1 MRLTVFLALIIWGSV
16 CLAQTAGVGNYVV
29 VRGAVKGCE
38 HWTRRILDV
47 EEVEDS
53 KPISLLNIPI
63 INVVGLE
70 GESIQL
76 LLESEI
82 RKRTGNEPKS
92 VRVQVIDAIRLPREI
107 TDQYMFSL
115 KSLFAEKCTADPASI
130 PVSRKRPSTPDYL
143 EEQIQK
149 LRQLELS
156 RSLVWGVLYNKT
168 LNTDTSEAG
177 AG

>member
-1 MRLTVFLALIIWGSV
+1 M
-16 CLAQTAGVGNYVV
+16 
-29 VRGAVKGCE
+29 
-38 HWTRRILDV
+38 
-47 EEVEDS
+47 
-53 KPISLLNIPI
+53 NIPN

-92 VRVQVIDAIRLPREI
+92 VRVQVIDSIRLPREI